1 MFSNH
6 LIIRGLLLASLLLL
20 NACSNI
26 APVIDRISS
35 ANQMAKSAGF
45 TQTVIPTTGFDLVS
59 YQRVSRNVN
68 EILVIY
74 IEGDGSAWR
83 SGSRPS
89 DNPTPNNPV
98 ALSLAIQDIRPA
110 VVYLAR
116 PCQFIDLPSRGCLE
130 SVWTNARFSQSVMNS
145 TNEAITSLKRQYQ
158 AKELILI
165 GYSGGGAVASLI
177 ATQRDDVKTL
187 ITVAGNLDTNVWV
200 KTFGLDPLTGSLN
213 PADRAKQLSNI
224 KQIHFIGTND
234 QVIPKLVTQSY
245 LNKLTIPNQSQL
257 IEIKDYGHVC
267 CWQQG
272 WPALLSRINQ

>member
-1 MFSNH
+1 VNYLF
-6 LIIRGLLLASLLLL
+6 LRGIQLTALLFLS
-20 NACSNI
+20 ACSNI
-26 APVIDRISS
+26 PSVADRISS
-35 ANQMAKSAGF
+35 ANQISKSAGF
-45 TQTVIPTTGFDLVS
+45 AQIVIPTTGFDLVS
-59 YQRVSRNVN
+59 YQRVSRNIH
-68 EILVIY
+68 EALVIY
-74 IEGDGSAWR
+74 IEGDGSAWK

-98 ALSLAIQDIRPA
+98 ALSLAIQDTRLA

-116 PCQFIDLPSRGCLE
+116 PCQFIDLPSKGCLE
-130 SVWTNARFSQSVMNS
+130 SVWTNARFSQSVINS
-145 TNEAITSLKRQYQ
+145 TNEAIESLKRQYQ

-177 ATQRDDVKTL
+177 ASQRDDVKTL
-187 ITVAGNLDTNVWV
+187 VTVAGNLDTNAWV
-200 KTFGLDPLTGSLN
+200 KTFGLDPLTGSVN
-213 PADRAKQLSNI
+213 PADRAKQLSKI

-245 LNKLTIPNQSQL
+245 LNKLTIPNQSQV

>member
-1 MFSNH
+1 MQVTA
-6 LIIRGLLLASLLLL
+6 LLFI
-20 NACSNI
+20 NGCSSI
-26 APVIDRISS
+26 PPVADRITSV
-35 ANQMAKSAGF
+35 NQLAKSAGF
-45 TQTVIPTTGFDLVS
+45 TQTVISTNGFDLVS
-59 YQRVSRNVN
+59 YQRLSRNLN
-68 EILVIY
+68 ETLVIY
-74 IEGDGSAWR
+74 IEGDGSAWK

-98 ALSLAIQDIRPA
+98 ALALAIQDTRPA
-110 VVYLAR
+110 VVYIAR
-116 PCQFIDLPSRGCLE
+116 PCQFIDLPSKGCSE
-130 SVWTNARFSQSVMNS
+130 AVWTNARFSQPVISS

-177 ATQRDDVKTL
+177 ASQRDDVKTL
-187 ITVAGNLDTNVWV
+187 VTVAGNLDTNAWV
-200 KTFGLDPLTGSLN
+200 NTFGLDPLTGSLN

-245 LNKLTIPNQSQL
+245 LNKLTIPNQSQV